1 MSTNPWVNPPPMGTS
16 GVYSANQVWEL
27 GSVQEL
33 RWSASIEKPSLIA
46 WQDAPGARDTYVVIT
61 NLGEL
66 VNCHIYLDL
75 PFST

>member
-1 MSTNPWVNPPPMGTS
+1 MGTS